1 WKARC
6 FPIKA
11 GRPGERK
18 MNTLSVGQCIIS
30 AGSEYVISAIN
41 LEEGKLSY
49 TILGLNTLTR
59 TNLLATSLQYYG
71 LSSRLLSLDELRNRR
86 CEVQEEINQ
95 REAEERE
102 KQAAKNAASEAAEV
116 NPDNALLLKVDKSC
130 GSAKTAVK
138 NIRILLKKHFP
149 GVKFSV
155 RMPHYGSVYVSWEDA
170 APEDAIN
177 AVISRFKYGSF
188 DGMTDCYNHH
198 NNPFNDIFGGV
209 DYISTSRKKSD
220 ALIAEAIDLLR
231 KEEGEDFPSEV
242 TVEAYK
248 RGALLFV
255 GREYSHRGYQ
265 GAISDIIEKIDKTK
279 K

>member
-1 WKARC
+1 
-6 FPIKA
+6 
-11 GRPGERK
+11 

-209 DYISTSRKKSD
+209 DYISTTRKKSD

-265 GAISDIIEKIDKTK
+265 GAILDIIEKIDKTK